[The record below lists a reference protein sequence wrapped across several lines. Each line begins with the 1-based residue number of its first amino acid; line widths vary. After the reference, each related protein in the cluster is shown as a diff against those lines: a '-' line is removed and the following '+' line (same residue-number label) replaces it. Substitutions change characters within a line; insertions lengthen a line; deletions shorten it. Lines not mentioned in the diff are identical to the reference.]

1 MDEPAATIVAFLRGI
16 GIAVELAELSPGDCF
31 LPGIRVERGGLLVD
45 EADLAWPG
53 DLLHEAGH
61 VAVAPAALR
70 ERLTGDVD
78 VPGLDMHALEFAAVP
93 WSYAAAVAVG
103 IDPALVFHEG
113 GYRGHSPGLLRTF
126 AFGVPPGLRY
136 LEEAGM
142 AFGPLRA
149 KERGVEPYPHMVR
162 WVRE

>member
-1 MDEPAATIVAFLRGI
+1 MDEPAETIVGFLRGI
-16 GIAVELAELSPGDCF
+16 GIAVELADLSPDDCF
-31 LPGIRVERGGLLVD
+31 LPGIRLERGALRVD
-45 EADLAWPG
+45 EADLVWPG

-61 VAVAPAALR
+61 VAVAPPAVR
-70 ERLTGDVD
+70 DQLTGDVE

-93 WSYAAAVAVG
+93 WSYAACVAIG

-113 GYRGHSPGLLRTF
+113 GYRGHSPGLLQTF

-142 AFGPLRA
+142 AFGARRA
-149 KERGVEPYPHMVR
+149 EEYGVEPYPHMVR
-162 WVRE
+162 WLRE